1 MSEATRLPRAID
13 TFVNINMGSMARPPW
28 LVRVAEDYFKRPD
41 AIFKDVEMGELIDDM
56 DRLGVE
62 RSVISTSALDVN
74 PKALAFAAAHPDR
87 FVLSVSVDPRSGMQG
102 VRALEALAKNEPVVL
117 ARVIPFM
124 VGVPLDDRIYY
135 PVYAKCS
142 EMGLPISVN
151 TGIPGPPAPARTQDP
166 LLLDEVCL
174 FFPDLTVIMAHGAD
188 PWWNVAIRLM
198 LKYRN
203 LYLMTSAFAPKYFP
217 QELITFMNTR
227 GKEKIL
233 FASDHP
239 VLSMERTVNE
249 AREMTTLKPG
259 VLEKF
264 LYDNAWKVLFEK
276 RFGPST
282 PQG

>member
-1 MSEATRLPRAID
+1 MILHWDAGTLVLEGVGPDEVPDDFVWDERVGRARAPAHAYYA
-13 TFVNINMGSMARPPW
+13 FV
-28 LVRVAEDYFKRPD
+28 
-41 AIFKDVEMGELIDDM
+41 M
-56 DRLGVE
+56 DLHR
-62 RSVISTSALDVN
+62 R
-74 PKALAFAAAHPDR
+74 
-87 FVLSVSVDPRSGMQG
+87 
-102 VRALEALAKNEPVVL
+102 
-117 ARVIPFM
+117 
-124 VGVPLDDRIYY
+124 GVPLDDRIYY

-142 EMGLPISVN
+142 ELGLPISVN

-174 FFPDLTVIMAHGAD
+174 FFPELTVIMAHGAD

-249 AREMTTLKPG
+249 AREMTNLKPG

-282 PQG
+282 SQG

>member
-1 MSEATRLPRAID
+1 VCICEIRGQSSAPSAATPYSITPLLTMTSDDLQMATCTP
-13 TFVNINMGSMARPPW
+13 FVSKM
-28 LVRVAEDYFKRPD
+28 L
-41 AIFKDVEMGELIDDM
+41 KDGL
-56 DRLGVE
+56 
-62 RSVISTSALDVN
+62 N
-74 PKALAFAAAHPDR
+74 
-87 FVLSVSVDPRSGMQG
+87 

-142 EMGLPISVN
+142 ELGLPISVN

-174 FFPDLTVIMAHGAD
+174 FFPELTVIMAHGAD

-249 AREMTTLKPG
+249 AREMTNLKPG